1 MSRLKPDE
9 AKSTYHWRSRYYPYH
24 WWRRRYYPYYWWRRR
39 WYTQPAETAPQDLSQ
54 PQPGAQNSNVAAA
67 LQQAFCLRLDTMF
80 MVKALQYARDKSPT
94 DEDIYNLVDDMLEM
108 YHAEWEMLDED
119 DFEELVPTE
128 STAQESTPENPL
140 PPPPMPEPSPAPTAN
155 APCPTPEPE
164 PEPEQPPA
172 AA

>member
-1 MSRLKPDE
+1 
-9 AKSTYHWRSRYYPYH
+9 
-24 WWRRRYYPYYWWRRR
+24 
-39 WYTQPAETAPQDLSQ
+39 
-54 PQPGAQNSNVAAA
+54 
-67 LQQAFCLRLDTMF
+67 MF